1 MEQAKSRIVIDDFGG
16 LVSNRGPF
24 VAKPGDA
31 KVLTNLRCIRP
42 GVLETRNGWR
52 LVYWGGPGP
61 QAAPAS
67 SSSAPSSSGGS
78 SGSTGSSSSEPSSSS
93 SSNVN
98 PCLQHPTCSP
108 VPTLVT
114 RFFKPRLDL
123 GGTQAGADALN
134 GTFVLSAGPGN
145 GADTSEG
152 CEFISAN
159 FSVQGA
165 GSKTHYYKVEV
176 TEMPVVGNSCGL
188 RIVMSLWNTLCGY
201 PLVWWYYTGSGSRV
215 DLQYYDLTFGDQ
227 LAYFGLG
234 QCLFSI
240 YGDSSFPYGVGHPYS
255 ISF

>member
-78 SGSTGSSSSEPSSSS
+78 SGSAGSSSSAPSSSS

-108 VPTLVT
+108 VPTLVMT
-114 RFFKPRLDL
+114 GFQAVAYL
-123 GGTQAGADALN
+123 GGTQAGANALN
-134 GTFVLSAGPGN
+134 GTFVLSASSSN

-165 GSKTHYYKVEV
+165 SYPTHYYKVNV
-176 TEMPVVGNSCGL
+176 TEMPTEGTSCSL
-188 RIVMSLWNTLCGY
+188 RIVMALWNNTCSQ
-201 PLVWWYYTGSGSRV
+201 PLVWWYYLASGPRD
-215 DLQYYDLTFGDQ
+215 DLEYYDHSFTQLQPFGIGPCLTSQ
-227 LAYFGLG
+227 
-234 QCLFSI
+234 
-240 YGDSSFPYGVGHPYS
+240 YGDGTFPYS
-255 ISF
+255 IGRPQSITF